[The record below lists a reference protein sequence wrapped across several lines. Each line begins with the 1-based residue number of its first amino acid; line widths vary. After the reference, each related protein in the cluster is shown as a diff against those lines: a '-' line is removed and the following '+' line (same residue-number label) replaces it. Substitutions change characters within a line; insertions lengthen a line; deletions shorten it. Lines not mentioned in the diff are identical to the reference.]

1 MSILFKH
8 SCILA
13 YNFLPFFV
21 FVIIRSTAKAVF
33 PIVRKDLL
41 FSLLYPP
48 HNSSAAEHT
57 VMLGNAYGLI
67 LFIM

>member
-8 SCILA
+8 NCILA
-13 YNFLPFFV
+13 YNFLPFFI
-21 FVIIRSTAKAVF
+21 FVIIHSMAKAVF
-33 PIVRKDLL
+33 PITRKDRF

-48 HNSSAAEHT
+48 QNSSAAEHA